1 MKVPS
6 VREKI
11 RVLQIVQHAALG
23 GATLMA
29 MLLAEQL
36 DPERYEMA
44 LATGPQTGSEGS
56 LLGEMRAIGVPVH
69 IIPDLV
75 RSPHP
80 VNDVRAVCE
89 LRDLFHTFKPHIV
102 DTHGS
107 KSKLLTPWAAALAPV
122 SVKVAHISGWEW
134 HPAKTALQR
143 RLYVQGSRLRVRD
156 YDCLIAISNAVRQ
169 QGLDR
174 GVGYPEQYEVIHSF
188 ADVKAF
194 VPSTP
199 EHRRAVRE
207 ELRLPQDAFVA
218 ISVTRLSRQKSPTDL
233 VAAAAKMVERLPNA
247 HLVIVGDGPLRDDV
261 VADIAAR
268 KLESNVHM
276 LLARRDVPRLL
287 HAADVFVLSSRWEAL
302 GMVYLEAAATGLACV
317 GTAVDGA
324 VEAVDDGVTGIMTP
338 PQKPEMLADAV
349 LKLALDPQLRAKM
362 GKAGIA
368 KAAHFS
374 KENYVRSI
382 DALYEKL
389 LLAKGI
395 QPAEREAAVPA

>member
-1 MKVPS
+1 MKVFF

-29 MLLAEQL
+29 MLLAEEL

-80 VNDVRAVCE
+80 VNDVRAVCQ
-89 LRDLFHTFKPHIV
+89 LRDLFRTFKPHIV

-107 KSKLLTPWAAALAPV
+107 KSKLLTPWASALAPV
-122 SVKVAHISGWEW
+122 PVKVAHISGWEW

-174 GVGYPEQYEVIHSF
+174 GVGYAEQYEVIHSF
-188 ADVKAF
+188 ADIKAF
-194 VPSTP
+194 VPPTP
-199 EHRRAVRE
+199 EQRRAVRE

-233 VAAAAKMVERLPNA
+233 VAAAAKIVERLPNA

-268 KLESNVHM
+268 NLAKNVHM

-338 PQKPEMLADAV
+338 PGKPELLAEAV
-349 LKLALDPQLRAKM
+349 LKLALDPQLRAQM
-362 GKAGIA
+362 GEAGIE
-368 KAAHFS
+368 KASHFS
-374 KENYVRSI
+374 KENYVRAI
-382 DALYEKL
+382 DELYKKL
-389 LLAKGI
+389 LLARKI
-395 QPAEREAAVPA
+395 QPAEHKAAVSA

>member
-1 MKVPS
+1 M
-6 VREKI
+6 
-11 RVLQIVQHAALG
+11 LQIVQHAALG

-80 VNDVRAVCE
+80 VNDVRAVYE
-89 LRDLFHTFKPHIV
+89 LRDLFRTFKPHIV

-122 SVKVAHISGWEW
+122 PVKVAHISGWEW
-134 HPAKTALQR
+134 HPARTALQR

-156 YDCLIAISNAVRQ
+156 YDCLIAISKAVRQ

-188 ADVKAF
+188 ADIKAF
-194 VPSTP
+194 VPPTP
-199 EHRRAVRE
+199 EQRRAVRE

-233 VAAAAKMVERLPNA
+233 VAAAAKIVERLPNA

-268 KLESNVHM
+268 KLAKNVHM

-338 PQKPEMLADAV
+338 PEKPELLAEAV
-349 LKLALDPQLRAKM
+349 LKLALNPQLRAKM
-362 GKAGIA
+362 GEAGIE
-368 KAAHFS
+368 KASHFS
-374 KENYVRSI
+374 KENYVRAI
-382 DALYEKL
+382 DELYERL
-389 LLAKGI
+389 LVAKGI
-395 QPAEREAAVPA
+395 QPATREAAVPA